1 MLPGGKTA
9 TPEDNARFAANMAL
23 MPSKATT
30 QVFPS
35 LILLTL
41 GKLNPLPRNRLGWT
55 KQWRIPP
62 TQIGA
67 KQKPTHIARTGDTP
81 HHNASTIHTAGTSFY
96 VNQLGLVTR
105 LSS

>member
-41 GKLNPLPRNRLGWT
+41 GNSTLFLETGLVGRSNGGYHQLELVQNRNLPILPEREIHPTTMRQQSILQGHHSTSTNLGWL
-55 KQWRIPP
+55 P
-62 TQIGA
+62 
-67 KQKPTHIARTGDTP
+67 D
-81 HHNASTIHTAGTSFY
+81 
-96 VNQLGLVTR
+96 
-105 LSS
+105 